1 MHFPCFRVVSC
12 IRNICKYFTS
22 TLRIMDGI
30 QEASHCNDGTVCS
43 GSVACSVALLGTLEE
58 LSKGV
63 GLSDEHIEAL
73 EKEKEPDHW
82 VDHFIEHHG

>member
-1 MHFPCFRVVSC
+1 MYPQYLKALHC
-12 IRNICKYFTS
+12 Y
-22 TLRIMDGI
+22 LRIMDGI

-63 GLSDEHIEAL
+63 GLTDEHIEAL

-82 VDHFIEHHG
+82 VDHFTEHHG